1 MAIIAVFRYV
11 FPFAKRKS
19 HSRIVCPGKN
29 IGSLES
35 EASTEVAVMGS
46 FVRDA
51 DLPYVAAKAA
61 VELDSGLG
69 RGDDLPGLKSLRSY
83 LQQWV
88 SPSRFPWLPES
99 LRRELLLDVNPHEE
113 GRLNACSD
121 VERAMHVACEQAGLQ
136 QVRASGGLLAVARVV
151 LESLD
156 ECIPVKK
163 RASSFSED
171 IDRSF
176 LDHQLPAAGHA
187 SKETLV
193 KFCVSLSS
201 EILESQQQFADGS
214 EARFYF

>member
-1 MAIIAVFRYV
+1 
-11 FPFAKRKS
+11 
-19 HSRIVCPGKN
+19 
-29 IGSLES
+29 
-35 EASTEVAVMGS
+35 MGS
-46 FVRDA
+46 FVRDV

-61 VELDSGLG
+61 VELDSGLS
-69 RGDDLPGLKSLRSY
+69 RGDDLPGLKSLRRY

-88 SPSRFPWLPES
+88 SQPSFPWLPES
-99 LRRELLLDVNPHEE
+99 LRKELLLDADSLED

-121 VERAMHVACEQAGLQ
+121 VERAMHVACELAGLQ
-136 QVRASGGLLAVARVV
+136 GVRASGGLLAVARVV

-156 ECIPVKK
+156 ECMPVKK

-171 IDRSF
+171 SDRNFS
-176 LDHQLPAAGHA
+176 DHQFPSAGHA